1 MVGFE
6 GDDFPLRIPLI
17 KSDRMVVMEVE
28 ESVHYSLTDGAHEEW
43 MYGNPNG
50 GGTYRVGPFNRT
62 LVDTM
67 FHQLHCV
74 RTMHKLL
81 AEGGTEITDRH
92 AQHCLRYLREEI
104 LCEAN
109 TTLEPGDFTT
119 SNFTEKRAGAT
130 YVCRDWTQVYNEV
143 EQNWAAWHKLQ
154 IEA

>member
-1 MVGFE
+1 MV
-6 GDDFPLRIPLI
+6 
-17 KSDRMVVMEVE
+17 MMEVE
-28 ESVHYSLTDGAHEEW
+28 ESVHYSLTDPEAHEEW
-43 MYGNPNG
+43 MYGTPYG
-50 GGTYRVGPFNRT
+50 GGTYRVGTFNRT
-62 LVDTM
+62 LVGTM

-74 RTMHKLL
+74 RTMRELL
-81 AEGGTEITDRH
+81 IEGGAQSGKDYH

-119 SNFTEKRAGAT
+119 SNFTEKRAGAA

-143 EQNWAAWHKLQ
+143 EQNWAAWRKLQ